1 VGKSEVAEKS
11 AMLALRYNGAKEPWQ
26 GDVAT
31 FGAFVAARLELIQA
45 AMLAKATQE
54 RNAKLK
60 VVRFLFFLT
69 LEKDCLGFGTV
80 ALFTQTC
87 TNRERNM
94 STREICC
101 HEDPSILC
109 QTLHQS
115 LWDYADD
122 NHCH

>member
-1 VGKSEVAEKS
+1 MGKSEVAEKS

-60 VVRFLFFLT
+60 VVRFLFFFNFGKGLF
-69 LEKDCLGFGTV
+69 GFWDRCFV
-80 ALFTQTC
+80 YANVYQS
-87 TNRERNM
+87 RAK
-94 STREICC
+94 
-101 HEDPSILC
+101 HEHP
-109 QTLHQS
+109 
-115 LWDYADD
+115 
-122 NHCH
+122 